1 MARGYATDARQSLFY
16 ITPEA
21 TAGTYVAPS
30 VGTTRAIR
38 LTAQPSWSVGGT
50 PKVTRED
57 TIQSLPGGA
66 PPVLGARFRSVSFE
80 CFLTE
85 WDNTTDI
92 DGDGQDSHELA
103 AFLLACPVTITAGGD
118 VDSPVTIKPA
128 ARGDAT
134 VSVTWAEENGDVHR
148 IKGGRCTFT
157 LSADESML
165 WKLQGTVTGLYIAV
179 EDTATFS
186 PSLNFATPNYTA
198 QPIVRADNV
207 LFNESIAGSQSLE
220 GVRSA
225 AFDPSI
231 VVSERSDM
239 TANENGY
246 TLPFATHQGQAT
258 ISLTCDALDE
268 DDLAVFGDAEA
279 NNGNLFA
286 LTAKMANGDARLE
299 VSLADAYLDFP
310 DVGESGGMR
319 TYDLVLRGVPSAGFD
334 AYTISFY

>member
-16 ITPEA
+16 ITNES
-21 TAGTYVAPS
+21 TAGTYAAPTP
-30 VGTTRAIR
+30 GTTRAIR

-85 WDNTTDI
+85 WGATD
-92 DGDGQDSHELA
+92 DATDHELA
-103 AFLLACPVTITAGGD
+103 AFFRSCPVTMTAGASASD
-118 VDSPVTIKPA
+118 PLTIKPA

-186 PSLNFATPNYTA
+186 PSLNFSTPNYTT

-207 LFNESIAGSQSLE
+207 LFNESIAGSESLE

-268 DDLAVFGDAEA
+268 ADLAVFGDAEA
-279 NNGNLFA
+279 NNGNLFS
-286 LTAKMANGDARLE
+286 LTAKMANGDNKLA